1 MKNIIRSNNQIIRQK
16 KKYLFLLIILGIGII
31 SGIIFIFL
39 LSSKDRSLI
48 KDNYELI
55 FSSFKNNNVNY
66 FKTFINSISTNL
78 FSLIVMYILAISI
91 IGIPITIFYLF
102 IKGFIFG
109 LSLSSIINIYGF
121 KGILL
126 SISYLIPHHL
136 IILVLFVLLSF
147 YAISFS
153 LKLFRY
159 LFLKEN
165 IPLNKYFFNLNK
177 VYILGISIML
187 VCSLIE
193 TFLTPFLID
202 LCL

>member
-1 MKNIIRSNNQIIRQK
+1 MNIIRSNNHIIRQK
-16 KKYLFLLIILGIGII
+16 KKYIFLSIILGIGII

-39 LSSKDRSLI
+39 ISGKDRSLI
-48 KDNYELI
+48 KDNYKLI
-55 FSSFKNNNVNY
+55 FDSIKSNNISY
-66 FKTFINSISTNL
+66 FKTFINSISSNI
-78 FSLIVMYILAISI
+78 FSIIVMYILSISI
-91 IGIPITIFYLF
+91 VGIPITIFYLY

-121 KGILL
+121 KGIIL
-126 SISYLIPHHL
+126 SFSYLLPHHL
-136 IILVLFVLLSF
+136 IILILFILLSF

-165 IPLNKYFFNLNK
+165 IPLNKYFLNLNK
-177 VYILGISIML
+177 VFLTGILVMI
-187 VCSLIE
+187 VCSIIE

>member
-1 MKNIIRSNNQIIRQK
+1 MNIIRSNNHIIRQK
-16 KKYLFLLIILGIGII
+16 KKYVFLSIILGIGII

-39 LSSKDRSLI
+39 LSGKDRSLI
-48 KDNYELI
+48 KDNYSLI
-55 FSSFKNNNVNY
+55 FDSIKNNNINY
-66 FKTFINSISTNL
+66 FKTFINSVSSNM
-78 FSLIVMYILAISI
+78 FSIIVMYILSISI
-91 IGIPITIFYLF
+91 VGIPITIFYLY

-121 KGILL
+121 KGIIL
-126 SISYLIPHHL
+126 SLSYLLPHHL
-136 IILVLFVLLSF
+136 IILILFILLSF

-165 IPLNKYFFNLNK
+165 IPLNKYFLNLNK
-177 VYILGISIML
+177 VFLTGILVMI
-187 VCSLIE
+187 VCSIIE

>member
-1 MKNIIRSNNQIIRQK
+1 MKKIINSNNSIIRQK
-16 KKYLFLLIILGIGII
+16 KKYVFLSIILGIGII

-39 LSSKDRSLI
+39 LSGDDRSLI
-48 KDNYELI
+48 KENYRLI
-55 FSSFKNNNVNY
+55 FSSDSNINY
-66 FKTFINSISTNL
+66 IKTFINSISSNL
-78 FSLIVMYILAISI
+78 LSIGIMYILSISI
-91 IGIPITIFYLF
+91 IGIPITIFYLY

-121 KGILL
+121 KGIIL
-126 SISYLIPHHL
+126 SLSYLLPHHL
-136 IILVLFVLLSF
+136 IILVLFILLSF
-147 YAISFS
+147 YSISFS

-177 VYILGISIML
+177 VFLIGLGVMI